1 MCLIDTLTIYTK
13 SVPNRALSHLNLKN
27 SACGARSQPPA
38 NHPPDPRGGRTQTQ
52 TRTQNQKRTLFPTYP
67 VSKMAP
73 LPTWLRSLLDKGD
86 NNHPRKHAQTLP
98 QLPSPPPLL
107 YSSQSVP
114 IMAPYRHTTL
124 HCFITR
130 LASSN
135 FFFFLLIH

>member
-1 MCLIDTLTIYTK
+1 LCLIDTLTIYTK

-52 TRTQNQKRTLFPTYP
+52 TRTQTQKRTLFPTYP

-107 YSSQSVP
+107 YSS
-114 IMAPYRHTTL
+114 
-124 HCFITR
+124 R
-130 LASSN
+130 LCQLWHPTDTQHSIAS
-135 FFFFLLIH
+135 LLRDWHHRTSSSSC